1 MKRTML
7 VLVIV
12 LLVISFIG
20 VAMASDSYVISEY
33 SGVIEHG
40 SATIVDN
47 SYGWR
52 SAPKDPQTVYI
63 AVWVPKPY
71 DKYVENALVRVVR
84 SNNLTPVVVENVSK
98 YDLKGRVVLV
108 YIPAIGKGSSTFY
121 TERSVSGILYY
132 SYAGDAKSAVEVIN
146 NGTTWSIN
154 KIDGT
159 AQKFCHAS
167 IDRLMKLRI
176 ANQTCGVAYWW
187 NLKARVGRLSNK
199 NPYEMI
205 ASEIASQLDQLL
217 KGS

>member
-1 MKRTML
+1 MKRITL
-7 VLVIV
+7 VLVIA
-12 LLVISFIG
+12 LLVLSFGGI
-20 VAMASDSYVISEY
+20 AMASDSYVISQY

-52 SAPKDPQTVYI
+52 SAPKDPHVVYI
-63 AVWVPKPY
+63 AVWAPKPY
-71 DKYVENALVRVVR
+71 KKYIEKALVRVVR
-84 SNNLTPVVVENVSK
+84 SNNLTPLIVENVSR

-108 YIPAIGKGSSTFY
+108 YIPVIGRGSSTFY

-146 NGTTWSIN
+146 NGTVWSID

-167 IDRLMKLRI
+167 INRLMELKI

-187 NLKARVGRLSNK
+187 DLKARVGKLSNK

-205 ASEIASQLDQLL
+205 AGEIASQFDQLL
-217 KGS
+217 KSS